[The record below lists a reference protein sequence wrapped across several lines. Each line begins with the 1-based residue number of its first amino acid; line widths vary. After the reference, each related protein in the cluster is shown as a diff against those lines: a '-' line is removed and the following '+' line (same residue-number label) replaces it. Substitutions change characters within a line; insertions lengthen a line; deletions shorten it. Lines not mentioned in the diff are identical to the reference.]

1 MVLLDVSVLL
11 NACTPRSPH
20 HELCR
25 ESVEE
30 LLSRGE
36 PFGVSDLVLAAVVR
50 LATNPRV
57 FNPPAAP
64 EKAFAFTDALREHP
78 DAVVLASTPR
88 HWAIFRDLVLSTG
101 IRGSDTTDAFLA
113 ALAMAHGC
121 EWWTTDSDF
130 ERFPGLRWRNLLKPL

>member
-1 MVLLDVSVLL
+1 MVLFDVSVLL

-101 IRGSDTTDAFLA
+101 IRGAIRPMPFWLPSPWRTDASGGRRTPTSSA
-113 ALAMAHGC
+113 SQVSGGGTC
-121 EWWTTDSDF
+121 
-130 ERFPGLRWRNLLKPL
+130 